1 MSTRLV
7 WCSATGAPIPT
18 PALLTST
25 SSRPKRSRWR
35 ATTFW
40 ISSSEVR
47 LAGTSST
54 S

>member
-1 MSTRLV
+1 MSTRFV
-7 WCSATGAPIPT
+7 SCSATGAPTPT

-25 SSRPKRSRWR
+25 SRRPKRSRWR

-40 ISSSEVR
+40 ISSSEVM
-47 LAGTSST
+47 LAATSST